1 MFRRFAVL
9 AVMTMLGAC
18 ASLETSVLDPAATLK
33 APPFVTGALAVPG
46 HFVLNDNRARDTS
59 FYKEIST
66 EDALQW
72 MRKAIETMADA
83 EVCFHDDISSDHQP
97 LVVLNLEK
105 AYVKHMATN
114 ISGVVVLSSPDAKG
128 VPVFFRGQIV
138 DVNWWGADSEY
149 TTILNSALVDA
160 IQQWVLTHPAGQ

>member
-1 MFRRFAVL
+1 MFGRFALTVVL
-9 AVMTMLGAC
+9 TMLGAC
-18 ASLETSVLDPAATLK
+18 GSLETSVLDPAASLK
-33 APPFVTGALAVPG
+33 APAFATGALAVPG

-66 EDALQW
+66 EDALEW
-72 MRKAIETMADA
+72 MRKAIETMADT
-83 EVCFHDDISSDHQP
+83 EVCFHDDTSSDHEP

-114 ISGVVVLSSPDAKG
+114 ISGVVVLSAPDAQG
-128 VPVFFRGQIV
+128 DSVFFRGQIV

-160 IQQWVLTHPAGQ
+160 IQQWVLTNPRG